1 MRNLKLTIFLCLSI
15 FALNAQDVHL
25 TQYYFSPLNT
35 NPAYT
40 GQFDGDYR
48 IIGNHRSQWGAIIS
62 DQYVTSGISYDQN
75 IPVYGHDI
83 AVGIN
88 YFHDEVSLGD
98 QIQNKLMIAGAY
110 KKVIKGHKFAGGI
123 QIGLIHKSQDFD
135 KYTYPDQYNETDGG
149 FDINLSN
156 NQNFATNNNYNLDLN
171 AGISWSKQVTQKI
184 EPIVGFSLMHLTTPK
199 ETFLNNDSNSF
210 HLRKLFDVKLNYKLS
225 DKNTLV
231 PTLIF
236 MHQNKAQEFVWGS
249 MIRHKM
255 EANKYKLYD
264 VFAGFSSRNGFN
276 RNYDAFTLLV
286 GGTVREFQLGI
297 SYDINVSELS
307 SVSHYRGAFELS
319 LIYIAK
325 NTKSK
330 IYNVPCDRL

>member
-15 FALNAQDVHL
+15 FALNAQDIHF

-40 GQFDGDYR
+40 GRFDGDYR
-48 IIGNHRSQWGAIIS
+48 IVGNHRSQWGAVIS
-62 DQYVTSGISYDQN
+62 DQYISSGISYDQN
-75 IPVYGHDI
+75 IPIYNHDI

-88 YFHDEVSLGD
+88 FVHDQSSVGFLT
-98 QIQNKLMIAGAY
+98 QNKLEVAGAY
-110 KKVIKGHKFAGGI
+110 KKVIKGHKLSGGI
-123 QIGLIHKSQDFD
+123 QFGLLHKSQDFN
-135 KYTYPDQYNETDGG
+135 KYTFPDQYNVTDGG
-149 FDINLSN
+149 FDINLAN
-156 NQNFATNNNYNLDLN
+156 NQNFDQEHIYNFDLN
-171 AGISWSKQVTQKI
+171 AGIGWSKQVSEKL
-184 EPIVGFSLMHLTTPK
+184 EPFVGFTLMHINTPS
-199 ETFLNNDSNSF
+199 ETFLNNQDNEF
-210 HLRKLFDVKLNYKLS
+210 LLRTLFDIKVNYKLS